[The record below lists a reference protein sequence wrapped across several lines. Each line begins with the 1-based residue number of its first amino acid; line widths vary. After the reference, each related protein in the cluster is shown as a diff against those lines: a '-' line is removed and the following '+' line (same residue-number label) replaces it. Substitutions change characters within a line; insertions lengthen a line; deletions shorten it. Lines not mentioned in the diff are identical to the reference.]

1 MIDSVGFNH
10 VVSENLGASGDGT
23 LGSPAGD
30 RHLME
35 SFQALMQRPDMVA
48 PDVKSFDASEAA
60 ATLIREQNAQFVNV
74 NRSMMETLVASPVL
88 DVMEMHAQSM
98 RMSFE
103 LASMHLDMA
112 AKLGVV
118 SASKSAIETLMKNQ

>member
-1 MIDSVGFNH
+1 MTSCRGG
-10 VVSENLGASGDGT
+10 LGASGGDA

-35 SFQALMQRPDMVA
+35 SFQALMQQPDMAA
-48 PDVKSFDASEAA
+48 PDVKSFDASEVA

-74 NRSMMETLVASPVL
+74 NRSMMETLSASPAL

-118 SASKSAIETLMKNQ
+118 GASKSAIETLMKNQ